1 MGLER
6 KRYFVQ
12 NPGFLKMAT
21 IYWSTMLRK
30 LSIMFLKRLNVASS
44 EISNALITLN
54 EVFYLDKFFL
64 G

>member
-44 EISNALITLN
+44 EIT
-54 EVFYLDKFFL
+54 
-64 G
+64 